1 MSPKL
6 TCLGP
11 IDEDSDEYYRS
22 RTIGIVLLVFSL
34 ISVLSSFI
42 VVFFYVAY
50 LRMRREFLSF
60 LIFVLAVLDILCWLN
75 IIITDAYYLKNK
87 QGINCE
93 SPSFCAFMAF
103 LWSFCELL
111 NYGVTLLISLSLY
124 MALMKNI
131 DPALHKKKML
141 FLVFIISLIL
151 AIIPFCIKSDPQTQ
165 YDGELADISYGPV
178 DKFKCWITNQW
189 ARIAFFYVPMWIIIA
204 VNCAIMII
212 FLKGLHLNAGYFDE
226 LHDRYHTR
234 FTMFPAI
241 MMVCYLVSSIRRVIQ
256 VQTHQENTDFELD
269 LFMYILMPLQGL
281 LNTIVFGMF
290 EEFIRVR
297 IKAFLMC
304 DWEKLRELNEQ
315 AAQQEQVEY
324 LQSNN

>member
-1 MSPKL
+1 MTTAN
-6 TCLGP
+6 TCYGD
-11 IDEDSDEYYRS
+11 IVKDDDTK
-22 RTIGIVLLVFSL
+22 TIGVVLLIFSF

-42 VVFFYVAY
+42 VVFFYCAY
-50 LRMRREFLSF
+50 LRMRKDFLSF
-60 LIFVLAVLDILCWLN
+60 LIFLLAILDIFCWLN
-75 IIITDAYYLKNK
+75 IIITDAYYLDNGR
-87 QGINCE
+87 GINCKNAG
-93 SPSFCAFMAF
+93 FCVFMAF

-124 MALMKNI
+124 MALMKNV
-131 DPALHKKKML
+131 DPALHKRIMML
-141 FLVFIISLIL
+141 LVFVISLIL
-151 AIIPFCIKSDPQTQ
+151 AIIPFFLPSDKGTQ
-165 YDGELADISYGPV
+165 YDHQLANIAYGPV
-178 DKFKCWITNQW
+178 DQFKCWITNQW

-204 VNCAIMII
+204 VNTAIMII
-212 FLKGLHLNAGYFDE
+212 FLRGLHLGMFDE

-241 MMVCYLVSSIRRVIQ
+241 MMVCYFVSSIRRVIQ
-256 VQTHQENTDFELD
+256 VINQDEKTNFYLD

-304 DWEKLRELNEQ
+304 DWNKLKELNEEEET
-315 AAQQEQVEY
+315 AQIEQVEC
-324 LQSNN
+324 LKNTN